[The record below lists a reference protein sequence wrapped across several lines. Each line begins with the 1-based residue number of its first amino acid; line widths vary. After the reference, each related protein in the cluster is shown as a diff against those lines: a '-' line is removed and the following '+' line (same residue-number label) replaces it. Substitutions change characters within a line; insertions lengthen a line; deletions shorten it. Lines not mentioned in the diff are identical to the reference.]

1 MLFYKL
7 VEASLTNM
15 SFTYQRENKTKRWHV
30 NTLVK
35 QQYLFD
41 LHCRDELNVNLLFT
55 DSTSTLSDNW
65 NKCNVLSTS
74 TESYCGQIE
83 TLTKKLNA
91 IKILTCYLQLLSLS
105 YTAIHIHTQNKTK
118 NYYLYVSH
126 TYHMAGYQKR
136 QGSRMCKEVKPCYGR
151 CIFVQNWYV
160 HLTGDHKSRRSH
172 VWVALRL
179 WGSEG
184 SNKVYSGTARCCYWP
199 PFLSQFFLRL
209 LGALCLPWLEQA
221 RKDNLRFEPLAQSK
235 IS

>member
-1 MLFYKL
+1 MIKKLKCTFLGTLPSTSLTVFCKVYKQLLTPTPLVLNSYKARTVKKCEIVQYICEKIFQIDPKILTTLLLFCDSSNLKRPFNVNFMLFYKL

-83 TLTKKLNA
+83 TLT
-91 IKILTCYLQLLSLS
+91 Q
-105 YTAIHIHTQNKTK
+105 K
-118 NYYLYVSH
+118 N
-126 TYHMAGYQKR
+126 
-136 QGSRMCKEVKPCYGR
+136 
-151 CIFVQNWYV
+151 
-160 HLTGDHKSRRSH
+160 
-172 VWVALRL
+172 
-179 WGSEG
+179 
-184 SNKVYSGTARCCYWP
+184 
-199 PFLSQFFLRL
+199 
-209 LGALCLPWLEQA
+209 
-221 RKDNLRFEPLAQSK
+221 
-235 IS
+235 